1 MLKAPSFCWIMKLN
15 YNTTLRASFV
25 GYIVQAIVNNFA
37 PLLFVTFN
45 ESYDIPFSKITLL
58 ITVNFFLQLCVD
70 LASAFFVDRIGYR
83 KSVVMAHVFAAA
95 GLISLTI
102 LPELFAD
109 PFVGLLLSVVLYA
122 LGGGL
127 LEVVISP
134 IVEACPNDHKDRT
147 MSILHS
153 FYCWGSVAV
162 VGISTAYFAVFGVE
176 NWKWLA
182 LIWAAVPIINSVS
195 FVKAPL
201 ASLTGEGEKSLSVA
215 GLLKNN
221 TFWLFAVVIL
231 CSGAAEA
238 AIVQWSSAFAEKGL
252 GVSKAVGD
260 LAGPALFS
268 VMMGIVRLLYGK
280 YGSGARLEKLML
292 LSGLLCTVSYLLM
305 ALLSSPVAAFLM
317 MALCGA
323 SVGMMWP
330 GTYSAAS
337 ATIKGGGNA
346 MFSFLA
352 LAGDIGCTSGPTVV
366 GYIADA
372 FGGDMKK
379 GILIAVVFPIVLSV
393 CMVIRLKTKK
403 KE

>member
-1 MLKAPSFCWIMKLN
+1 MKLN
-15 YNTTLRASFV
+15 FNTTLRASFV

-45 ESYDIPFSKITLL
+45 ESYGIPFSKITLL
-58 ITVNFFLQLCVD
+58 ITINFFLQLCVD
-70 LASAFFVDRIGYR
+70 LASAFFIDKIGYR
-83 KSVVMAHVFAAA
+83 KSVVFAHVFAAA
-95 GLISLTI
+95 GLISLTV
-102 LPELFAD
+102 LPSLFSD
-109 PFVGLLLSVVLYA
+109 PFVGLLISVVLYA

-153 FYCWGSVAV
+153 FYCWGSVGV
-162 VGISTAYFAVFGVE
+162 VGVSTLYFALFGVG

-182 LIWAAVPIINSVS
+182 LAWAAVPILNGLLFSRV
-195 FVKAPL
+195 PL
-201 ASLTGEGEKSLSVA
+201 ASLTEEGEKSLSIPK
-215 GLLKNN
+215 LLKNKL
-221 TFWLFAVVIL
+221 FWVLTAVMV
-231 CSGAAEA
+231 CAGAAEA

-252 GVSKAVGD
+252 GIPKAVGD

-268 VMMGIVRLLYGK
+268 VAMGVVRLLYGK
-280 YGSGARLEKLML
+280 FGSGAKLDKL
-292 LSGLLCTVSYLLM
+292 LLVSGLVCTFSYVMM
-305 ALLSSPVAAFLM
+305 AVLDSPFAALLM

-337 ATIKGGGNA
+337 ASIKGGGNA
-346 MFSFLA
+346 MFSLLA

-366 GYIADA
+366 GYISDA
-372 FGGDMKK
+372 CGGDLTK
-379 GILIAVVFPIVLSV
+379 GILVATVFPLILSV
-393 CMVIRLKTKK
+393 CMFVKLKTAKDTDK
-403 KE
+403 V